1 VFRARDSAGGELFSV
16 ANLGAERLEAESIK
30 SLATHGLTLSLDVPR
45 VADGTLAFDRML
57 ATARQLASALGGVLV
72 DAQRA
77 PLADAMIAAIRAK
90 TAELQ
95 QRMRD
100 GSIVPGSTRALRLF
114 S

>member
-1 VFRARDSAGGELFSV
+1 M
-16 ANLGAERLEAESIK
+16 K
-30 SLATHGLTLSLDVPR
+30 SLAIPGLTLSMDVPR
-45 VADGTLAFDRML
+45 VTDGALAFDRML
-57 ATARQLASALGGVLV
+57 ATARQLSTALGGLLV

-77 PLADAMIAAIRAK
+77 PLADAMIEAIRAK

-100 GSIVPGSTRALRLF
+100 GGIVPGSTRALRLF